1 MTMKKILM
9 AAVAISALTAGAANA
24 AATTSIVSA
33 KVSSVTLTPASTGV
47 SATSYALAS
56 SAIIAASGQGL
67 TNAKTTTVGDD
78 NKIAALLSD
87 GVQKFYSGPSG
98 TNYSVTYTLS
108 GTGAPTFQTAPAT
121 IKLTGHTAA
130 CATAI
135 GVDGNVALVSG
146 GAIGTSTITGVFN
159 IPLACT
165 TGLAPTGVSIDAP
178 FTMGAVGTAIGTFSF
193 KVVAT
198 DSVYDAPVSHP
209 LVITGSPFTVSV
221 ATATTAAGA
230 TAKPTK
236 LALGGTLGVYTS
248 ILDNANVD
256 SLIGTVT
263 YKAATAPTG
272 AHGAVVYA
280 DMLITPLPTITADVQ
295 LNATTSNFTVIKPAL
310 SIDGG
315 TTPSAFTV
323 VTATP
328 SVVSKLASSA
338 RKADISVTIGATN
351 ATSIPTAQSFT
362 ATITPY
368 LSSAAQVTVPAAV
381 TGALETIGVEG
392 ASFTA
397 PWVGGSLSAS
407 STYIRVSN
415 SGAATGTV
423 TVALVSPTDAASA
436 TDAGALCTSTK
447 LAKLG
452 SIAAGGELVLKPEDL
467 TTCFGAFARGDVVVT
482 VQGSAASLTAKA
494 RNVTSTNVS
503 ELSLGNGTFN

>member
-33 KVSSVTLTPASTGV
+33 KVSNISLTPASTGV
-47 SATSYALAS
+47 TATSYAFAS
-56 SAIIAASGQGL
+56 TAIIAASGPGL
-67 TNAKTTTVGDD
+67 ANAKTTTAADD

-87 GVQKFYSGPSG
+87 GVAKFYAGAGG

-121 IKLTGHTAA
+121 FKLTGHTGA

-135 GVDGNVALVSG
+135 GADGTVNLVSG
-146 GAIGTSTITGVFN
+146 GAIGTSSITGVFN
-159 IPLACT
+159 IPTACT
-165 TGLAPTGVSIDAP
+165 VGLAPTGVSIDAP
-178 FTMGAVGTAIGTFSF
+178 ITMGAVGTAVGTFSF
-193 KVVAT
+193 KVVST
-198 DSVYDAPVSHP
+198 DAVYDTSVSHP
-209 LVITGSPFTVSV
+209 LVITGTPYTVSV
-221 ATATTAAGA
+221 VTATTAAA
-230 TAKPTK
+230 AAAKPTR

-256 SLIGTVT
+256 NLIGTVT
-263 YKAATAPTG
+263 YKAASAPNTAAG
-272 AHGAVVYA
+272 SVVYA
-280 DMLITPLPTITADVQ
+280 DMLVTALPTITADVQ
-295 LNATTSNFTVIKPAL
+295 LNATTSNFNVIKPSL

-315 TTPSAFTV
+315 TTPSNFTV

-338 RKADISVTIGATN
+338 RKADIAVTIGSTN

-368 LSSAAQVTVPAAV
+368 LTANTVVTTPAAV

-392 ASFTA
+392 AAFTA
-397 PWVGGSLSAS
+397 PWVGGSLSS
-407 STYIRVSN
+407 SATYIRVSN

-423 TVALVSPTDAASA
+423 TVALVSPTGAASA

-447 LAKLG
+447 LAKLS
-452 SIAAGGELVLKPEDL
+452 SIAATGELVLAPADL
-467 TTCFGAFARGDVVVT
+467 TTCFGAFIRGDVVVT
-482 VQGSAASLTAKA
+482 VQGAATSLTAKA
-494 RNVTSTNVS
+494 RNVTSTSVS

>member
-1 MTMKKILM
+1 MNMKKILM
-9 AAVAISALTAGAANA
+9 AAVAISALTAGVANA
-24 AATTSIVSA
+24 ATTTSIVSA
-33 KVSSVTLTPASTGV
+33 KVSNISLTPASSGV
-47 SATSYALAS
+47 TATSYAFAS
-56 SAIIAASGQGL
+56 TAIIAASGPGL
-67 TNAKTTTVGDD
+67 ANAKTTTAADD

-87 GVQKFYSGPSG
+87 GVAKFYAGAGG

-130 CATAI
+130 CAAAI
-135 GVDGNVALVSG
+135 GVDGNVNLVAG
-146 GAIGTSTITGVFN
+146 GAIGTSSITGVFN
-159 IPLACT
+159 IPTACT

-178 FTMGAVGTAIGTFSF
+178 ITMGAVGTAVGTFSF

-198 DSVYDAPVSHP
+198 DAVYDTAVSHP
-209 LVITGSPFTVSV
+209 LVITGSPYTVSV
-221 ATATTAAGA
+221 ATAKTAADTA
-230 TAKPTK
+230 AKPTR

-256 SLIGTVT
+256 NLIGTVT
-263 YKAATAPTG
+263 YKAASAPSG
-272 AHGAVVYA
+272 AHGSVVYA
-280 DMLITPLPTITADVQ
+280 DMLVGALPTITADVQ
-295 LNATTSNFTVIKPAL
+295 LNATTSNFTVIKPSL
-310 SIDGG
+310 SADGG
-315 TTPSAFTV
+315 GTPSAFTV
-323 VTATP
+323 AAATP
-328 SVVSKLASSA
+328 SVVSKLASTA
-338 RKADISVTIGATN
+338 RKADISVAIDATN

-368 LSSAAQVTVPAAV
+368 LVANTQLNTPAAV

-397 PWVGGSLSAS
+397 PWVGGSLSS
-407 STYIRVSN
+407 SATYIRVSN

-423 TVALVSPTDAASA
+423 TVALVSPTGAVSA

-452 SIAAGGELVLKPEDL
+452 SIAAAGELVLAPADL
-467 TTCFGAFARGDVVVT
+467 TTCFGAFTRGDVVVT
-482 VQGSAASLTAKA
+482 VQGAAASLTAKA

-503 ELSLGNGTFN
+503 ELSLGAGTFN